1 MGTIDMRTL
10 GSGCVLASEPMAG
23 VASATLAVALPLGSG
38 RDPEKKL
45 GASAMLEEMLA
56 RGAGDRSSKELA
68 DALDMAGVHR
78 QVSAG
83 ARTITMSFTTIGSRI
98 DELLPLVG
106 DMVRRP
112 RLDDP
117 DVEPTRE
124 LCMQSLAGLAD
135 DPAGMASLDA
145 KARHFPVPLDRTGY
159 GTAEG
164 LAACDRHT
172 LAEHYAAHALP
183 EGTVIA
189 AAGAIEVDAL
199 ARSLDDVLGDWAGT
213 AAPDALGQGGPR
225 GYAHR
230 EDDSNQTH
238 IVLYHDA
245 PPEPDDDSVLER
257 LATSVLSGGMAA
269 RLFTEVREKRGLC
282 YSVQAS
288 YRPDKEFGV
297 GSAYVGTTPQR
308 AQESLDVLV
317 AELNRINTPAGAVTA
332 EELDR
337 ARVGLTSRVVFAG
350 ESPAARTGAMIADI
364 RRLGRARTLEE
375 LTARIARV
383 TLDDLN
389 SYLARR
395 SLGGLT
401 IQTVGPDPLTPPV

>member
-1 MGTIDMRTL
+1 MGTIDIRTL

-23 VASATLAVALPLGSG
+23 VASATLAIALPLGSG

-56 RGAGDRSSKELA
+56 RGAGDRSSKALA

-78 QVSAG
+78 SVRSG
-83 ARTITMSFTTIGSRI
+83 ARTITMTFTTIGSRI
-98 DELLPLVG
+98 DELLPMVG
-106 DMVRRP
+106 DMVLRP
-112 RLDDP
+112 RLDEA

-124 LCMQSLAGLAD
+124 LCLQSLAGLAD

-145 KARHFPVPLDRTGY
+145 KARHVPTPLDRTGY
-159 GTAEG
+159 GTVEG
-164 LAACDRHT
+164 LAACDRDG
-172 LAEHYAAHALP
+172 LAQHYAAHALP

-189 AAGAIEVDAL
+189 AAGAIDTDAL
-199 ARSLDDVLGDWAGT
+199 ARSLDSVLGDWTGA
-213 AAPDALGQGGPR
+213 AAPDALGAGGPR

-230 EDDSNQTH
+230 QDDSNQTH

-245 PPEPDDDSVLER
+245 PAETEDDSVLER

-297 GSAYVGTTPQR
+297 VSAYVGTTPQR
-308 AQESLDVLV
+308 AQDSLDVLV
-317 AELNRINTPAGAVTA
+317 AELNRINTPEGAATA
-332 EELDR
+332 EELER
-337 ARVGLTSRVVFAG
+337 AKVGLTSRIVFAG
-350 ESPAARTGAMIADI
+350 ESPSARTGAMIADI

-375 LTARIARV
+375 LTERIERV

-389 SYLARR
+389 GYLARR
-395 SLGGLT
+395 ALGNLT
-401 IQTVGPDPLTPPV
+401 IQTVGPEALTPPA